1 MYSQSCATRST
12 INFKTFSSPH
22 TEALNPSE
30 LIPHRLP
37 TTSPRQPLIYIVSL
51 WIFLFWTFHI
61 NTNKQYW
68 GLLWQASFTWNTVFK
83 DYLWGVMHFISFYC
97 WIIFHYMDISHFIYL
112 FNSWRT
118 FGLFPLFDYHK
129 QCCHERLNNKF
140 VWTSV
145 FISFGIYLGVVYNQ
159 WLAMW

>member
-1 MYSQSCATRST
+1 MQLALQLILRHFHHPTKKPWTHQNSFPIVSQ
-12 INFKTFSSPH
+12 P
-22 TEALNPSE
+22 
-30 LIPHRLP
+30 
-37 TTSPRQPLIYIVSL
+37 TSPRQPLIYIVSL

-83 DYLWGVMHFISFYC
+83 DYLWGVMRFISFYC

-129 QCCHERLNNKF
+129 QCRHEHLNNKF

-145 FISFGIYLGVVYNQ
+145 FISFGIYLGVVYDQ

>member
-1 MYSQSCATRST
+1 MQLALQL
-12 INFKTFSSPH
+12 IVKTFSSPH
-22 TEALNPSE
+22 KEALNPSD
-30 LIPHRLP
+30 LIPHCLP
-37 TTSPRQPLIYIVSL
+37 THFPWATSNLLVSL

-61 NTNKQYW
+61 NINKQYW

-83 DYLWGVMHFISFYC
+83 DYLWSVTCFISFYC

-118 FGLFPLFDYHK
+118 FGLFLLFDYHK
-129 QCCHERLNNKF
+129 QCCHEHLSNKS

-145 FISFGIYLGVVYNQ
+145 FISFGTYLGAVYNQ
-159 WLAMW
+159 WLAIWQFYV